1 MVKIKFP
8 ETDVIGCRFP
18 ISSGKRNEEVRVDKS
33 SKEYFYKLLPG
44 QPKPS
49 IGDLVVVACVNG
61 FKVCVVTTLDAMA
74 AFENMAY
81 VVGVVD
87 ITAYRDTLRRQE
99 LREHLYAQLMQK
111 KKDLEELITL
121 DLLAEKSPE
130 FKELLEK
137 YRSL

>member
-1 MVKIKFP
+1 MVNIKFP

-18 ISSGKRNEEVRVDKS
+18 ISSGKRNEEVRVDKT

-49 IGDLVVVACVNG
+49 IGDMVVVACVHG
-61 FKVCVVTTLDAMA
+61 FRACVVTTLDAMA
-74 AFENMAY
+74 HFEDMAY

-87 ITAYRDTLRRQE
+87 ISAYRDTLRRQE

-130 FKELLEK
+130 FKELLDK

>member
-1 MVKIKFP
+1 M
-8 ETDVIGCRFP
+8 D
-18 ISSGKRNEEVRVDKS
+18 S
-33 SKEYFYKLLPG
+33 
-44 QPKPS
+44 
-49 IGDLVVVACVNG
+49 
-61 FKVCVVTTLDAMA
+61 MA

-87 ITAYRDTLRRQE
+87 ISAYRDTLRRQE